1 MATYVR
7 KSILALF
14 LVLLTAV
21 AGTNFAKNV
30 PAASTPH
37 CHAGQP
43 AAVAIQPSRSRPP
56 VGTHGIEFGR
66 DYTLGSRPIGA
77 LEIEPFRL

>member
-30 PAASTPH
+30 PAASH
-37 CHAGQP
+37 P
-43 AAVAIQPSRSRPP
+43 ALPALADQGGGDPVPPDPGPPS
-56 VGTHGIEFGR
+56 VHM
-66 DYTLGSRPIGA
+66 A
-77 LEIEPFRL
+77 